1 MEFLR
6 VRPNPSHANLNKDR
20 SMDETTARQLIV
32 EHCLKMNALG
42 INQGTSGNISLRFG
56 EGLLITPSGIP
67 YEALKPQD
75 VAFMRRNGEYEG
87 KLAPS
92 SEWRFHRDILMT
104 RPEVNAVVHAH
115 PSYCTALS
123 IVGRGIP
130 AVHYMIAAALGD
142 IRVAPYAT
150 FGTEELSKNA
160 LGALD
165 GRFACLLAHHGMIA
179 LGLTLPRA
187 LWLAS
192 EVETIARQYVLAL
205 QIGEPKVLPEDEIRR
220 VIKRFQSYGMKDK
233 PKESP
238 GENSS
243 ENAV

>member
-1 MEFLR
+1 MEEAKAR
-6 VRPNPSHANLNKDR
+6 R
-20 SMDETTARQLIV
+20 SVV
-32 EHCLKMNALG
+32 EHGQKMNELG
-42 INQGTSGNISLRFG
+42 INQGTSGNLSLRFG

-67 YEALKPQD
+67 YEEMTPED
-75 VAFMRRNGEYEG
+75 VVFMRMDGSCEG
-87 KLAPS
+87 RHAPS
-92 SEWRFHRDILMT
+92 TEWRFHRDIMAV
-104 RPEVNAVVHAH
+104 RPEIQAIVHAH
-115 PSYCTALS
+115 PTYCTALS

-160 LGALD
+160 LKALE

-179 LGLTLPRA
+179 LGPTLPRA
-187 LWLAS
+187 LWLAN
-192 EVETIARQYVLAL
+192 EVETIARQYTIAL

-220 VIKRFQSYGMKDK
+220 VIERFQSYGVKDK
-233 PKESP
+233 PEESP

>member
-1 MEFLR
+1 
-6 VRPNPSHANLNKDR
+6 
-20 SMDETTARQLIV
+20 MDETTARQLIV
-32 EHCLKMNALG
+32 EHALKMNALG
-42 INQGTSGNISLRFG
+42 INQGTSGNISLRLK

-67 YEALKPQD
+67 YETMTPQD
-75 VAFMRRNGEYEG
+75 VVFMRSNGECEG

-104 RPEVNAVVHAH
+104 RQEVNAVVHAH

-160 LGALD
+160 LKALD
-165 GRFACLLAHHGMIA
+165 GRFACLLAQHGMIA
-179 LGLTLPRA
+179 LGITLPRA
-187 LWLAS
+187 LWLAN
-192 EVETIARQYVLAL
+192 EVETLARQYVLAL
-205 QIGEPKVLPEDEIRR
+205 QIGKPKVLSEGEIRR
-220 VIKRFQSYGMKDK
+220 VIERFQTYGMKNS

-238 GENSS
+238 GENPS
-243 ENAV
+243 ENAL

>member
-1 MEFLR
+1 MEEAKAR
-6 VRPNPSHANLNKDR
+6 R
-20 SMDETTARQLIV
+20 SVL
-32 EHCLKMNALG
+32 EHGQKMNALG
-42 INQGTSGNISLRFG
+42 INQGTSGNLSLRFG

-67 YEALKPQD
+67 YEEMTPED
-75 VAFMRRNGEYEG
+75 VVFMRMDGSYEG
-87 KLAPS
+87 RHAPS
-92 SEWRFHRDILMT
+92 TEWRFHRDILAT
-104 RPEVNAVVHAH
+104 KPEVNAVVHAH
-115 PSYCTALS
+115 PAYCTALS
-123 IVGRGIP
+123 IVWRGIP

-142 IRVAPYAT
+142 VRVAPYAT

-160 LGALD
+160 LKALE

-187 LWLAS
+187 LWLAN
-192 EVETIARQYVLAL
+192 EVETIARQYTIAL

-220 VIKRFQSYGMKDK
+220 VIERFQSYGMKDK